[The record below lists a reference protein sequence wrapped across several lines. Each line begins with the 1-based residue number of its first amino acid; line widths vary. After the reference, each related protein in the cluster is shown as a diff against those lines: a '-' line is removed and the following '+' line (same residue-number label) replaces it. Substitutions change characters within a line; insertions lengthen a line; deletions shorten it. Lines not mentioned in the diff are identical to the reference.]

1 MELTKIEKEL
11 NRFINDLENNLGE
24 ISLERDKQLI
34 ETLMYV
40 TSISQDS
47 ELKKLLE
54 LIKTNFKEYGN

>member
-24 ISLERDKQLI
+24 LSLERDKQLI